1 MIVVTGARGQLGT
14 AFRTL
19 LGERATYLERNDLD
33 LTDTGSIR
41 STIESLDPTIVIN
54 CAAYTNVDD
63 AETNEML
70 AFRVNAEA
78 VSEMAGATAA
88 VGSQFVTISTDYVF
102 DGTSRVPYVESNATN
117 PINVYGASK
126 LEGEGLARAA
136 NPATLIVRTSWV
148 LSGTHPN
155 FVATMLRLGR
165 DRALKVVDD
174 QIGHPTLVD
183 DLALGIQRAL
193 DARATGILHLTNT
206 GTVSW
211 YELATEAL
219 AIGGLDVGNLSGCTT
234 AEYPTPAR
242 RPQNSVLDSQ
252 RLEELGIEPLPPY
265 RAGLERAVHD
275 LARNGVV

>member
-1 MIVVTGARGQLGT
+1 VIVVTGARGQLGT